1 MKKQKGVDS
10 MKFKKHL
17 LKITATVL
25 SAVMLLSSVCITA
38 FAADIKTPIGYIEA
52 VPTSVAQDDVLS
64 DPAYL
69 RYKQFIEEDNG
80 VVSAIYNGLINMENG
95 NRY

>member
-69 RYKQFIEEDNG
+69 RYKQFIE
-80 VVSAIYNGLINMENG
+80 VLSFPKTQS
-95 NRY
+95 